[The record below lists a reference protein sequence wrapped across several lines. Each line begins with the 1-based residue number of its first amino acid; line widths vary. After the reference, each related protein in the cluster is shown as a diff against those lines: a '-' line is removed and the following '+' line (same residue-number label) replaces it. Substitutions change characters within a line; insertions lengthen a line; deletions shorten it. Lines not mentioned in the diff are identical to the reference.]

1 MRIGSNLHV
10 TDLSALSNLNKVYQ
24 QLNRIALQLS
34 TGLRINRGADDPA
47 GLAAAESLQSELVST
62 EQASRNTSFARYSLE
77 IADAGMGQSLE
88 LLQEI
93 RANVVA
99 AADGTL
105 SDAGRAALQQ
115 EVDAALQQID
125 NIGSNTNFAGRKLLD
140 GSTLTFQLLPDAAE
154 NVSLQMPDVS
164 AAALGGLAGTLMD
177 LASGGSANLQNG
189 DLDKAQAILDQ
200 AEQQILAARTKNG
213 AFEKYTIESSST
225 NRDVMQV
232 NLTSALSDIRDTDV
246 AQAMSGLIRT
256 EIFARSLIEV
266 VKTTLQSRTM
276 AIDLLKD

>member
-232 NLTSALSDIRDTDV
+232 NLTTALSDIRDTDV

>member
-256 EIFARSLIEV
+256 EILARSLIEV